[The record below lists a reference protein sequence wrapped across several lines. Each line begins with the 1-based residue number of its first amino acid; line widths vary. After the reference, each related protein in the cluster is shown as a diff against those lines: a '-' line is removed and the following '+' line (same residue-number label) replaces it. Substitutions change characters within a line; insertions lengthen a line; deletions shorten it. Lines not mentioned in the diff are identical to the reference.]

1 MRGRATPTPGDGL
14 EVFPIEND
22 NLSDFEIQRKSP
34 PDVKGLYELMRAAQ
48 LPAGDRTL
56 RLLLSQADSL
66 SWALRLLLDSGLP
79 AEAVSALVRGEN
91 SRKSKHAE
99 FHQVPQKLPKQQK
112 QLENPLGHIPP
123 QILTANIKL
132 LARFSLSTP
141 RPNQPQ
147 QRTSTP
153 PFTSS
158 NNTLTPPP
166 TPGTPSSPD
175 VRHTRTYNHAVAPYW
190 NSILQQS
197 LHHLQHTGAEIDPDI
212 FQYACYA
219 LYSTFAIRRHIPS
232 ARSEAEKSLPFIREL
247 WKGISEPSE
256 GVGGVGG
263 ALVHQVRG
271 THVLAYVRVLAVADC
286 EAEMEG
292 VLEWMVAYQDA
303 LGDVAGRRGKWI

>member
-1 MRGRATPTPGDGL
+1 MFHEMFLKLVYEMLNRMRRRPTPTLSDGL
-14 EVFPIEND
+14 EVFPVEND

-79 AEAVSALVRGEN
+79 AEAVSALVRREN
-91 SRKSKHAE
+91 SRKSKHAK
-99 FHQVPQKLPKQQK
+99 FHQVPQKLQKLPKQQK
-112 QLENPLGHIPP
+112 QLENPLGHIQP
-123 QILTANIKL
+123 QILTAYIKL
-132 LARFSLSTP
+132 LARFYLSTP
-141 RPNQPQ
+141 RPNQI
-147 QRTSTP
+147 
-153 PFTSS
+153 
-158 NNTLTPPP
+158 PP
-166 TPGTPSSPD
+166 TTHLHTALHLLKQHPNRPSNAWHAFLCAVAAPKLLPVPPSSPN
-175 VRHTRTYNHAVAPYW
+175 VTHTRTYNHAVAPYW

-247 WKGISEPSE
+247 
-256 GVGGVGG
+256 
-263 ALVHQVRG
+263 
-271 THVLAYVRVLAVADC
+271 
-286 EAEMEG
+286 
-292 VLEWMVAYQDA
+292 
-303 LGDVAGRRGKWI
+303 